1 MIEAGRRV
9 LTERFW
15 LRHLIVALALLT
27 AWEVYANF
35 LDEPVL
41 LPGPTAVITAFTS
54 IVVDGS
60 LVPALLESLQLL
72 AIGFVSAVGLGVFFG
87 IVVGRYRLMDRT
99 FSPYFNGL
107 YALPVVALVP
117 LVLIWFGFGLLGRV
131 IVVFLAAFFP
141 ILINTYT
148 GVRDAP
154 SDLIEVATAFGVSNE
169 FGMLRRVVVPAA
181 IPFIL
186 AGVRLG
192 IGRGVV
198 GMAIAEVYLRLGG
211 IGALISSY
219 GAVFRTDFLIA
230 AILPLPLL
238 GIGLTK
244 LFGYIEE
251 RVHYWR
257 VSATA

>member
-1 MIEAGRRV
+1 MIEAGWHS
-9 LTERFW
+9 LTERIW
-15 LRHLIVALALLT
+15 LRHLFFALVLFA
-27 AWEVYANF
+27 AWQIYANV

-41 LPGPTAVITAFTS
+41 LPGPTAVFGALVS
-54 IVVDGS
+54 IIVDGS
-60 LVPALLESLQLL
+60 LIPALLESLQLL
-72 AIGFVSAVGLGVFFG
+72 AIGFTTAVALGVFFG

-131 IVVFLAAFFP
+131 IVVFLSSFFP

-154 SDLIEVATAFGVSNE
+154 PDLTEVATAFGVSSE

-186 AGVRLG
+186 AGIRLG

-198 GMAIAEVYLRLGG
+198 GMAIAEVYLRLSG

-219 GAVFRTDFLIA
+219 GAVFRTDFLMA

-244 LFGYIEE
+244 LFGYIEK

-257 VSATA
+257 VSATT

>member
-1 MIEAGRRV
+1 MIDTGRRV
-9 LTERFW
+9 LLEQAW
-15 LRHLIVALALLT
+15 LRHLLFALVLFL
-27 AWEVYANF
+27 AWEGYARI

-41 LPGPTAVITAFTS
+41 LPGPTAVLTALGS
-54 IVVDGS
+54 IVIDGS
-60 LVPALLESLQLL
+60 LFPALLESLRLL
-72 AIGFVSAVGLGVFFG
+72 AIGFATAVALGVLIG
-87 IVVGRYRLMDRT
+87 IVVGRYRVMDRT

-131 IVVFLAAFFP
+131 IVVFLSAFFP

-154 SDLIEVATAFGVSNE
+154 SDLIEVARAFGVSSE
-169 FGMLRRVVVPAA
+169 FGLLSRVVVPAA

-219 GAVFRTDFLIA
+219 GAVFRTDFLMA

-244 LFGYIEE
+244 LFGYVEK
-251 RVHYWR
+251 RVRYWR
-257 VSATA
+257 VSTA

>member
-1 MIEAGRRV
+1 MDRGWAFVVDQFWMRHV
-9 LTERFW
+9 LF
-15 LRHLIVALALLT
+15 ALLLFS
-27 AWEVYANF
+27 AWETYARI

-41 LPGPTAVITAFTS
+41 LPGPTAVGAALVS

-60 LVPALLESLQLL
+60 LLPALLESLQLL
-72 AIGFVSAVGLGVFFG
+72 AVGFTSAVVLGVFFG
-87 IVVGRYRLMDRT
+87 ITVGRYKFMDRT

-117 LVLIWFGFGLLGRV
+117 LVLVWFGFGMLGRV

-154 SDLIEVATAFGVSNE
+154 GDLIEVATAFGVSGE

-181 IPFIL
+181 VPFIM
-186 AGVRLG
+186 AGIRLG
-192 IGRGVV
+192 IGRGIV
-198 GMAIAEVYLRLGG
+198 GMAIAEVYLRLSG

-219 GAVFRTDFLIA
+219 GAVFRTDFLLA

-244 LFGYIEE
+244 LFGYIEK
-251 RVHYWR
+251 RVRYWR
-257 VSATA
+257 VSATV

>member
-1 MIEAGRRV
+1 MIEMGRRV
-9 LTERFW
+9 ATSQFW
-15 LRHLIVALALLT
+15 LRHLLFALALFS
-27 AWEVYANF
+27 AWQLYASV

-41 LPGPTAVITAFTS
+41 LPGPTAVLTALVSIT
-54 IVVDGS
+54 VDGS
-60 LVPALLESLQLL
+60 LIPALLESVRLL
-72 AIGFVSAVGLGVFFG
+72 AIGFTTAVALAVFFG
-87 IVVGRYRLMDRT
+87 IVVGRYKVLDRT

-107 YALPVVALVP
+107 YALPIVALVP
-117 LVLIWFGFGLLGRV
+117 LVLIWFGFGLMGRV
-131 IVVFLAAFFP
+131 IVVFLSAFFP

-169 FGMLRRVVVPAA
+169 LGMLRRVVVPAA
-181 IPFIL
+181 TPFIL
-186 AGVRLG
+186 AGIRLG

-198 GMAIAEVYLRLGG
+198 GMAIAEVYLRLSG

-219 GAVFRTDFLIA
+219 GAVFRTDFLMA

-244 LFGYIEE
+244 LFGYIEK
-251 RVHYWR
+251 RVRYWR
-257 VSATA
+257 VSATG

>member
-1 MIEAGRRV
+1 MTEAGRLLR
-9 LTERFW
+9 EQFW
-15 LRHLIVALALLT
+15 LRHLLFAVLLLS
-27 AWEVYANF
+27 AWEAYARI

-41 LPGPTAVITAFTS
+41 LPGPTAVVTALVSITA
-54 IVVDGS
+54 DGS
-60 LVPALLESLQLL
+60 LLPALFESLQLL
-72 AIGFVSAVGLGVFFG
+72 AIGFTSAVTLGVFIG
-87 IVVGRYRLMDRT
+87 IVVGRYRFMDRT

-117 LVLIWFGFGLLGRV
+117 LVLVWFGFGMLGRV

-154 SDLIEVATAFGVSNE
+154 GELVEVATSFGVSSE
-169 FGMLRRVVVPAA
+169 VGMLRRVVVPAA
-181 IPFIL
+181 VPFIM
-186 AGVRLG
+186 AGIRLG

-198 GMAIAEVYLRLGG
+198 GMAIAEVYLRLSG

-219 GAVFRTDFLIA
+219 GAVFRTDFLLA

-244 LFGYIEE
+244 LFGYIEK
-251 RVHYWR
+251 RVRYWR

>member
-1 MIEAGRRV
+1 MIEGGRRLIV
-9 LTERFW
+9 EQFW
-15 LRHLIVALALLT
+15 VRHLLFALIVIS
-27 AWEVYANF
+27 AWEAYARF
-35 LDEPVL
+35 IDEPVL
-41 LPGPTAVITAFTS
+41 LPGPTAVLTALVSITL
-54 IVVDGS
+54 DGR
-60 LVPALLESLQLL
+60 LLPALIESLRLL
-72 AIGFVSAVGLGVFFG
+72 AIGFTTAVVLGVLLG
-87 IVVGRYRLMDRT
+87 IVVGRYRFMDRT

-117 LVLIWFGFGLLGRV
+117 LVLVWFGFGLLGRV

-154 SDLIEVATAFGVSNE
+154 ADLIEVATAFGVSGE
-169 FGMLRRVVVPAA
+169 LGMLRRVVVPSSV
-181 IPFIL
+181 PFIM
-186 AGVRLG
+186 AGIRLG

-198 GMAIAEVYLRLGG
+198 GMAIAEVYLRLSG
-211 IGALISSY
+211 IGALIVSY
-219 GAVFRTDFLIA
+219 GAVFRTDHLMA

-244 LFGYIEE
+244 LFLYIEK
-251 RVHYWR
+251 RVRYWR